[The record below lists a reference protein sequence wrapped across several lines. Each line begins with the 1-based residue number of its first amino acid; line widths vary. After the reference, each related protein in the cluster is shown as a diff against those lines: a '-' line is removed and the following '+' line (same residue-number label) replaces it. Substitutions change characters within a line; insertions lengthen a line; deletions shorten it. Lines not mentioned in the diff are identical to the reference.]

1 MKKYLPLILLGFGLL
16 VVLVVFILIKSTK
29 KADTSGDQDVAVPEL
44 PVEQRPMVAL
54 IPTSNPNVPG
64 SDGHWLD
71 FKVQKI
77 NIPNAASMDYE
88 LIYSTGSG
96 GQQGVPGTVK
106 LDGNDVDRMLLL
118 GSESSGKFRYDVGVE
133 TGTMTIRFRDAKG
146 KLIGKLSTMFHLQSG
161 VTELTS
167 ADGVFKY
174 TLDKVAKGVF
184 FVTMQTFKDP
194 EVGMAVVSQNGYSV
208 FASDGK
214 PHTGKIVAQ

>member
-1 MKKYLPLILLGFGLL
+1 MKKYLPLILLGVGLL
-16 VVLVVFILIKSTK
+16 VVLVVFILVKNSKQT
-29 KADTSGDQDVAVPEL
+29 DTSGEQDAAVPEI
-44 PVEQRPMVAL
+44 PAEQRPVVVL
-54 IPTSNPNVPG
+54 LPTNNPSVPG
-64 SDGHWLD
+64 SEGHWLN

-77 NIPNAASMDYE
+77 NIPNAVSMDYE

-106 LDGNDVDRMLLL
+106 LDGKDVERMLLL
-118 GSESSGKFRYDVGVE
+118 GSESSGKFRYDTGVE
-133 TGTMTIRFRDAKG
+133 QGTITIRFRNGSG

-167 ADGVFKY
+167 IDGNFKY
-174 TLDKVAKGVF
+174 TLDKLAKGVF

-194 EVGMAVVSQNGYSV
+194 EPSMAVISQNGYSV

-214 PHTGKIVAQ
+214 PHTGKVAGE